1 MTPQQE
7 QILRTQARQRGYD
20 KAKEDA
26 FVSFVASQGGFS
38 STPSPTFTQQPAK
51 PGVFNRVKNFVKE
64 ELTGQNKERGFL
76 GDIVS
81 STIGQKGLLGVA
93 QLPGKVVGQS
103 GLLKDQTALDNSRA
117 GLAEQNVKLAQAL
130 RTTTDPARK
139 ANLQR
144 LIQANNEALGVAN
157 EAGARTQEFVTTPR
171 QAVSTSLNAG
181 LTALTSSGSLAKNAG
196 IKATQKLAPKFT
208 PVATKALSFGK
219 GVIPRAV
226 EQGALGV
233 GFNSS
238 SNIANNRPVFENSKT
253 AFALGAALPIA
264 GTTASAAK
272 QKILQGTSSSGAR
285 LINSLIKPLAKDF
298 SYGKNPGR
306 TVASEGITFNS
317 LEEGAVK
324 ISQRRNEIGQEISNR
339 VEVSGK
345 TYNAPDVLSPIDEAI
360 VQARKSPRTNAAL
373 IKRLQDTKDDLLRVE
388 TDAAGK
394 IIKQRNLSDIS
405 AKELF
410 EFKKDIADLTKF
422 TGNASDDAA
431 INTALRRSYGNAKG
445 KLDDIPGLRDL
456 NEKYADLSSA
466 EIAIKYRDK
475 VEQRLNLVSIGSKLS
490 GITGLVSSLISGN
503 PIPAIAGLGVAG
515 IEALISKP
523 MVKTRVAKWLA
534 STSEKEKNRVFQ
546 NIPAFKAAVDRIFGE
561 NQSSNKP

>member
-1 MTPQQE
+1 MTPQQISQQLKSQGYSQA
-7 QILRTQARQRGYD
+7 QID
-20 KAKEDA
+20 
-26 FVSFVASQGGFS
+26 SFLAYKSQQPQTDSPSFASQ
-38 STPSPTFTQQPAK
+38 PKK
-51 PGVFNRVKNFVKE
+51 PGLLQRAKNFVTE
-64 ELTGQNKERGFL
+64 ELTGQNKERGLL

-93 QLPGKVVGQS
+93 QLPGKVAGQS

-117 GLAEQNVKLAQAL
+117 GLAEQNTKLIQSL
-130 RTTTDPARK
+130 RTVTDPNRK
-139 ANLQR
+139 AVIERQ
-144 LIQANNEALGVAN
+144 IQANNEAMGIAN

-171 QAVSTSLNAG
+171 QAISTSFNAG
-181 LTALTSSGSLAKNAG
+181 LTALTGTGSAAKNLG
-196 IKATQKLAPKFT
+196 IKATQKLAPKFVPT
-208 PVATKALSFGK
+208 ATKTLSFGK

-233 GFNSS
+233 GFNAS
-238 SNIANNRPVFENSKT
+238 SNIANNRPVFENSKA
-253 AFALGAALPIA
+253 AFTIGAAIPIA
-264 GTTASAAK
+264 GTSVSAAK
-272 QKILQGTSSSGAR
+272 QKILQGTASSGAR
-285 LINSLIKPLAKDF
+285 IINSLIKPLSKDF

-317 LEEGAVK
+317 LEEGGVK
-324 ISQRRNEIGQEISNR
+324 VAQRRNEIGQEISAR
-339 VEVSGK
+339 VEASGK
-345 TYNAPDVLSPIDEAI
+345 TYDAGDILSPIDEAI
-360 VQARKSPRTNAAL
+360 SQARKSPRTNAAL
-373 IKRLQDTKDDLLRVE
+373 IKRLEDTKADLLQVE
-388 TDAAGK
+388 TDATGK
-394 IIKQRNLSDIS
+394 IINQRNLGNIT

-431 INTALRRSYGNAKG
+431 INKALTRSYGNAKG
-445 KLDDIPGLRDL
+445 KLNGIPGLSKL

-503 PIPAIAGLGVAG
+503 PLPAIVGLGVAG

-546 NIPAFKAAVDRIFGE
+546 NIPGFKEAIERVFGE
-561 NQSSNKP
+561 AD